1 MASSFE
7 MFSGDSKTL
16 SVAITDTD
24 GQSVTLTGATC
35 AYTIREAITSTTS
48 LVTKATG
55 GNGITVSGSTVT
67 ITLSPSDTASLD
79 GTYYHELQ
87 ITDSSGHV
95 STAFQDV
102 VSIKRDIIT

>member
-7 MFSGDSKTL
+7 MYSGDTKTL
-16 SVAITDTD
+16 AVAITDAD
-24 GQSVTLTGATC
+24 GNAVTLTGATC
-35 AYTIREAITSTTS
+35 AYTIRTAITSTTA

-55 GNGITVSGSTVT
+55 GSGITVSGSTVT
-67 ITLSPSDTASLD
+67 ISLAPADTADLD

-87 ITDSSGHV
+87 ITDSAGHV

-102 VSIKRDIIT
+102 VSIKRDII